1 MVKYTSVRV
10 VIFKYQDTKM
20 NFEFTNDFSN
30 LTDSLSLKVV
40 HGTLFCIAEF
50 IAFTCYT
57 GLIYYEVSH
66 RYLPS
71 KLHISVGM
79 RMF

>member
-1 MVKYTSVRV
+1 
-10 VIFKYQDTKM
+10 M

-66 RYLPS
+66 RYLPT
-71 KLHISVGM
+71 KLHTYLCWYM
-79 RMF
+79 RMFYFVYN